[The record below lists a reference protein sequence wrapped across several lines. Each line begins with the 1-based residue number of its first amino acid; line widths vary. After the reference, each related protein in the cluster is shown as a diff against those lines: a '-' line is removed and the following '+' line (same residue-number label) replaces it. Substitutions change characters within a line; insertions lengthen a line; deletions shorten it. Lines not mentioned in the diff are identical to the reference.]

1 MAFHPEIQRK
11 AQEEITSLIGLDRFP
26 SSEDREHLPHVEAII
41 LETLRWK
48 PVIATNTPDAVMED
62 DVYRGYLI
70 PKGTVVIAVRTL
82 FERSMVV

>member
-26 SSEDREHLPHVEAII
+26 CSEDREHLPYVEAII
-41 LETLRWK
+41 LETLRWN
-48 PVIATNTPDAVMED
+48 PVIATNTPHAVMED